1 MVPGSESE
9 GLVIPEMVGPDS
21 LLFLLAGRGEAEF
34 RLVCCV
40 R

>member
-1 MVPGSESE
+1 M
-9 GLVIPEMVGPDS
+9 LRFFGPDS
-21 LLFLLAGRGEAEF
+21 LLFLVAASEAAESAEF